1 MAFIRDLVIKDFIND
16 LDRTLFTRHG
26 FTYTF
31 NRQDGYIVHIV
42 FKENP
47 NFKFLIK
54 DRNYSKE
61 WVTEESP
68 GVNFMDGES
77 YRFTE
82 FEKAKQRVRFW
93 VQRIIEE
100 ITIDEKK
107 AKTMLESWR
116 RDLSEL
122 SDNMSEPEK
131 PFNENETQQWV
142 ERLDDLIIKFEN
154 LNENDRLQKK
164 ELDSLKKEVEV
175 LKQNLTKLPKA
186 TWMRAAGNKI
196 INVLENVTTKAGEAI
211 AEGVVKGLI
220 GGGS

>member
-1 MAFIRDLVIKDFIND
+1 MAFIRDSVIKDFIND

-31 NRQDGYIVHIV
+31 NTPDGDIVNIV

-54 DRNYSKE
+54 DRNYSND

-77 YRFTE
+77 YRFTD
-82 FEKAKQRVRFW
+82 FEKAKQRIRFW

-100 ITIDEKK
+100 ITVDEKK
-107 AKTMLESWR
+107 AKTVLESWR
-116 RDLSEL
+116 SNLSTF
-122 SDNMSEPEK
+122 SDNMSDPEK
-131 PFNENETQQWV
+131 PFSENESQQWV
-142 ERLDDLIIKFEN
+142 ERLDDLITKFES

-164 ELDSLKKEVEV
+164 ELDSLKKEVEA
-175 LKQNLTKLPKA
+175 LKQNLSKLPKS

-196 INVLENVTTKAGEAI
+196 INVLESVTTKAGEAI
-211 AEGVVKGLI
+211 AEGAVKGLI
-220 GGGS
+220 GGGN